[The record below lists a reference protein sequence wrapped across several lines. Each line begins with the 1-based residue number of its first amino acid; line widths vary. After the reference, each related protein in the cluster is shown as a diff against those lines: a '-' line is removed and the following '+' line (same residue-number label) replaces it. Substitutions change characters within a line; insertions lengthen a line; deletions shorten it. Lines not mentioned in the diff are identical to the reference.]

1 MKKTTIRQSLEDTV
15 SACTKLGVHVEI
27 IARAKALLDSLDN
40 NPIVEN
46 EIEKTFNRHQ
56 YRNLRYS
63 RISTYEES
71 PEALLV
77 PLELSDKAARL
88 LLILERVATRQE
100 VQLSKKTIAKLL
112 DVSDA
117 TAKRTLG
124 ELIEKGVLI
133 EEIPARGSEA
143 KIYKLN
149 SCLFKVGKTRATPD
163 DAKKLTFS
171 VSEAES
177 KAAAAAPTAEDVAAK
192 EKWEQ
197 LKPAIQVASIDWG
210 GRKHQYIRLSL

>member
-1 MKKTTIRQSLEDTV
+1 MKKTTVRQSLEDTI
-15 SACTKLGVHVEI
+15 SSCAKLGGHFEI
-27 IARAKALLDSLDN
+27 IAQAKALLDSLDN

-46 EIEKTFNRHQ
+46 TIEETFNRHQ
-56 YRNLRYS
+56 YRNLKYS

-88 LLILERVATRQE
+88 LLILERIAVRQE
-100 VQLSKKTIAKLL
+100 VQLSKKTIAGLL
-112 DVSDA
+112 GISEA
-117 TAKRTLG
+117 TAKRTLA
-124 ELIEKGVLI
+124 ELIDTGVLI

-143 KIYKLN
+143 KIYRLN
-149 SCLFKVGKTRATPD
+149 SCIFKVGKTRANPD
-163 DAKKLTFS
+163 DTKKLPFS

-197 LKPAIQVASIDWG
+197 LKPAIQVASIEWG